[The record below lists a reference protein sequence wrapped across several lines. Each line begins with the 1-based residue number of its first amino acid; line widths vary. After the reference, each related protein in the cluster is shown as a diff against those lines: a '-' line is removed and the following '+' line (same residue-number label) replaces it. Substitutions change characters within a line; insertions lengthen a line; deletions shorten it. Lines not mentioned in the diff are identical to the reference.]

1 MSKSLWAAIFLL
13 AGTMIHMPGA
23 YAQTIGFADAI
34 KILNS
39 SCGED
44 IEKYCKS
51 ANIGNGR
58 IQKCLAENE
67 ARISP
72 RCKADYAGVYFS
84 LQTRLAAQS
93 VVSRICDRDARRLCS
108 GTEPGKGHV
117 LRCLL
122 KAQPSVSADCNQ
134 AIDDAGYR

>member
-44 IEKYCKS
+44 IEKW
-51 ANIGNGR
+51 
-58 IQKCLAENE
+58 
-67 ARISP
+67 
-72 RCKADYAGVYFS
+72 AGV
-84 LQTRLAAQS
+84 
-93 VVSRICDRDARRLCS
+93 V
-108 GTEPGKGHV
+108 
-117 LRCLL
+117 
-122 KAQPSVSADCNQ
+122 SVSAEELSGGFYSLCGRKRCFRDVSGCCEGLR
-134 AIDDAGYR
+134 ASRARSGHGDALPILTHDAT

>member
-58 IQKCLAENE
+58 SWLAT
-67 ARISP
+67 ARHGQP
-72 RCKADYAGVYFS
+72 WPTNGGQRPAMAG
-84 LQTRLAAQS
+84 
-93 VVSRICDRDARRLCS
+93 
-108 GTEPGKGHV
+108 H
-117 LRCLL
+117 
-122 KAQPSVSADCNQ
+122 ADCNL
-134 AIDDAGYR
+134 R